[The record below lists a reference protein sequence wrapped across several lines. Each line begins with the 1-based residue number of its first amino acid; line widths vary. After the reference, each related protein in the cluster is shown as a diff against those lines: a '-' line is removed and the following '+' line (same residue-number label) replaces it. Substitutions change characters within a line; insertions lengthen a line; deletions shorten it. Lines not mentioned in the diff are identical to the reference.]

1 MLVIKIKKFNLEG
14 IYPALVTPFKNDT
27 AIDEKALRHL
37 VNFVIDEGVTGVVPC
52 GTTGEFVYMSKEER
66 KKTVETVI
74 HEAKGRVPVV
84 AGTGSSST
92 LEAIELTKHAEKAG
106 ADAALVVSPYYLRPA
121 DKGDFQHFYELTQAT
136 TIPIVLYNI
145 PQCTGSFLSR
155 EVVEDLAQIGSIV
168 GLKDSSGSLPYMLEL
183 LQTIGDKINIVCG
196 HDEVVLPA
204 LAAGA
209 KGAIL
214 ASANVI
220 PDIWIKL
227 YEAVK
232 KGDMQKARELQMSAQ
247 KLARI
252 FVRHG
257 GAVPVKVALKMRG
270 LDMGKTRRPLV
281 SGGILSLEVK
291 EEMRMELEKLG
302 KIKPMQ
308 VNAVFGPSEALE
320 EQFKDLDITAQDIKR
335 FKLATAEA
343 SAGEGI
349 EKIYMSLLSGPKS
362 SPVGYGWAK
371 AMANPEPGFEA
382 LTAIIEPNLAVKPIT
397 LVVPTVKIENMRQA
411 SIIYGPVQSAVGK
424 AIADAVEEKIIPED
438 AVETFALIVKAF
450 VHPAVVNR
458 RLLYMNTYDGVKL
471 ALLKAFGLWRKKGA

>member
-1 MLVIKIKKFNLEG
+1 MMKKFNLEG
-14 IYPALVTPFKNDT
+14 IYPALVTPFKND
-27 AIDEKALRHL
+27 ADIDEKALRRL
-37 VNFVIDEGVTGVVPC
+37 VNFVIGEGVTGVVPC

-74 HEAKGRVPVV
+74 DEVKGRVPVI
-84 AGTGSSST
+84 AGTGASST
-92 LEAIELTKHAEKAG
+92 LEAIELTKHAEKVG

-155 EVVEDLAQIGSIV
+155 EVVEDLAQIGNVV
-168 GLKDSSGSLPYMLEL
+168 GIKDSSGHLPYMLEL
-183 LQTIGDKINIVCG
+183 LQTVGDKINIVCG

-214 ASANVI
+214 ASACVI
-220 PDIWIKL
+220 PDIWMKL
-227 YEAVK
+227 YEAMK
-232 KGDMQKARELQMSAQ
+232 NGNMQKARELQMSVQ

-257 GAVPVKVALKMRG
+257 GAVAVKAALKMMG
-270 LDMGKTRRPLV
+270 LDMGKARRPLV
-281 SGGILSLEVK
+281 SGGVLSLEVR
-291 EEMRMELEKLG
+291 EEIRMELERIGIIKLAEAKTVLEPSGALG
-302 KIKPMQ
+302 KR
-308 VNAVFGPSEALE
+308 FE
-320 EQFKDLDITAQDIKR
+320 DLNITPQDIKR

-343 SAGEGI
+343 PAGEGI
-349 EKIYMSLLSGPKS
+349 EKVQISLLAGPKN

-371 AMANPEPGFEA
+371 AVANPESGYEA
-382 LTAIIEPNLAVKPIT
+382 LTAIVEPNLAVKPIT
-397 LVVPTVKIENMRQA
+397 LIVPAVKIESMRQA
-411 SIIYGPVQSAVGK
+411 SVIYGPVQSAVGK
-424 AIADAVEEKIIPED
+424 AIADAVEEKIIPEQ
-438 AVETFALIVKAF
+438 AVETFAVIVKAF

-471 ALLKAFGLWRKKGA
+471 ALLKAFGLWRRKEA

>member
-1 MLVIKIKKFNLEG
+1 MVLDMKKFNLEG
-14 IYPALVTPFKNDT
+14 IYPALVTPFRNDT
-27 AIDEKALRHL
+27 DIDEKALRWL

-52 GTTGEFVYMSKEER
+52 GTTGEFVYMSREER
-66 KKTVETVI
+66 KKTVEIVI
-74 HEAKGRVPVV
+74 NEVKGRVPVI
-84 AGTGSSST
+84 AGTGASST
-92 LEAIELTKHAEKAG
+92 LEAIELTRHAEKVG
-106 ADAALVVSPYYLRPA
+106 ADAALVVAPYYLRPA

-145 PQCTGSFLSR
+145 PQCTGGFLSR
-155 EVVEDLAQIGSIV
+155 EVVEDLAQIGSVV
-168 GLKDSSGSLPYMLEL
+168 GLKDSSGNLPYMLEL
-183 LQTIGDKINIVCG
+183 LQTVSDKINIVCG

-220 PDIWIKL
+220 PDVWVKL
-227 YEAVK
+227 YEAVQ
-232 KGDMQKARELQMSAQ
+232 KGNMQKARELQMKVQ

-257 GAVPVKVALKMRG
+257 GAVPVKAALKMRG

-281 SGGILSLEVK
+281 SGGVLSLEVR
-291 EEMRMELEKLG
+291 EEMRMELEKLE
-302 KIKPMQ
+302 KIKPLQ
-308 VNAVFGPSEALE
+308 VASVSEPTEVLE
-320 EQFKDLDITAQDIKR
+320 ERFKDLGIPPQDIKS

-349 EKIYMSLLSGPKS
+349 EKTHISLLAGPKNS
-362 SPVGYGWAK
+362 SVGFGWAK
-371 AMANPEPGFEA
+371 AVANPEPGYEA
-382 LTAIIEPNLAVKPIT
+382 LTAIVEPNLAVKPIT
-397 LVVPTVKIENMRQA
+397 LIVPAVKIESMRQA
-411 SIIYGPVQSAVGK
+411 SIIYGPAQSAVGK
-424 AIADAVEEKIIPED
+424 AVADAVEEEIIPEE
-438 AVETFALIVKAF
+438 AVETFAVIVKVF

-471 ALLKAFGLWRKKGA
+471 ALLKAFGLWRKKEA

>member
-1 MLVIKIKKFNLEG
+1 MKKFNLEG
-14 IYPALVTPFKNDT
+14 IYPALVTPFKND
-27 AIDEKALRHL
+27 ADIDEKALRRL
-37 VNFVIDEGVTGVVPC
+37 VNFVIGEGVTGVVPC

-74 HEAKGRVPVV
+74 DEVKGRVPVI
-84 AGTGSSST
+84 AGTGASST

-121 DKGDFQHFYELTQAT
+121 DKGDFQHFYELSQAT

-155 EVVEDLAQIGSIV
+155 EVVEDLAQIGNVV
-168 GLKDSSGSLPYMLEL
+168 GLKDSSGHLPYMLEL
-183 LQTIGDKINIVCG
+183 LQTVGDKINIVCG

-209 KGAIL
+209 KGTIL

-232 KGDMQKARELQMSAQ
+232 KGDLQTAKELQMNAQ

-257 GAVPVKVALKMRG
+257 GAVPVKAALKMMG

-281 SGGILSLEVK
+281 SGGILTIEVK

-302 KIKPMQ
+302 KIEPMQ
-308 VNAVFGPSEALE
+308 AKAVFEPSEALE
-320 EQFKDLDITAQDIKR
+320 ERFKDLGITSQDIKH
-335 FKLATAEA
+335 FKLATTEA
-343 SAGEGI
+343 STGEGV
-349 EKIYMSLLSGPKS
+349 EKVHISLLSGLKS

-371 AMANPEPGFEA
+371 AVANPESGYEA
-382 LTAIIEPNLAVKPIT
+382 LTAIVEPNLAVKPIT
-397 LVVPTVKIENMRQA
+397 LIVPYAKIESMRQA

-424 AIADAVEEKIIPED
+424 AIADAVEEEIIPEES
-438 AVETFALIVKAF
+438 VETSAVIVKVF

-458 RLLYMNTYDGVKL
+458 RLLYMNAYDGVKL
-471 ALLKAFGLWRKKGA
+471 ALLKAFGLWRKKEA

>member
-1 MLVIKIKKFNLEG
+1 VIKIKPFNLEG

-27 AIDEKALRHL
+27 DIDEKALRRL

-66 KKTVETVI
+66 KKTVEIVI
-74 HEAKGRVPVV
+74 DEVKGRVPVI
-84 AGTGSSST
+84 AGTGANST

-121 DKGDFQHFYELTQAT
+121 DKGDFQHFYELTRAT
-136 TIPIVLYNI
+136 NIPIILYNI

-155 EVVEDLAQIGSIV
+155 EVVEDLAQMGNVV
-168 GLKDSSGSLPYMLEL
+168 GLKDSSGHLPYMLEL

-220 PDIWIKL
+220 PDIWVKI

-232 KGDMQKARELQMSAQ
+232 KGDMKTSRELQMNAQ

-257 GAVPVKVALKMRG
+257 GAVPVKAALKMRG

-281 SGGILSLEVK
+281 SGGVLTLEVK

-302 KIKPMQ
+302 RIKSTK
-308 VNAVFGPSEALE
+308 VNAVSKPSETLE
-320 EQFKDLDITAQDIKR
+320 ERFKDLGITAQDITS
-335 FKLATAEA
+335 FELATAEA
-343 SAGEGI
+343 SAGERI
-349 EKIYMSLLSGPKS
+349 EKTHISLLSGPKN
-362 SPVGYGWAK
+362 SPVGYGWAR
-371 AMANPEPGFEA
+371 AIANPEPGYEA
-382 LTAIIEPNLAVKPIT
+382 LTAIVEPNLAVKPIT
-397 LVVPTVKIENMRQA
+397 LVVPAIKIESMRQA

-424 AIADAVEEKIIPED
+424 AVADAVEEEIIPEE
-438 AVETFALIVKAF
+438 AVETFAVIVKAF

-458 RLLYMNTYDGVKL
+458 RLLYMNTYDGVKM
-471 ALLKAFGLWRKKGA
+471 ALLKAFGLWRKK

>member
-1 MLVIKIKKFNLEG
+1 MKDMKKFNLEG
-14 IYPALVTPFKNDT
+14 VYPALVTPFKNDT
-27 AIDEKALRHL
+27 DIDEKALMQL
-37 VNFVIDEGVTGVVPC
+37 VNFVIDEDVTGVMPC

-66 KKTVETVI
+66 KKTVEIVI
-74 HEAKGRVPVV
+74 DEVKGRVPVI
-84 AGTGSSST
+84 AGTGASST
-92 LEAIELTKHAEKAG
+92 LEAIELTKHAEQAG
-106 ADAALVVSPYYLRPA
+106 ADAALVVAPYYLRPA

-155 EVVEDLAQIGSIV
+155 EVVEDLAQIGSVV
-168 GLKDSSGSLPYMLEL
+168 GLKDSSGHLPYMLEL
-183 LQTIGDKINIVCG
+183 LQTVGDKINIVCG

-220 PDIWIKL
+220 PDIWVKL

-232 KGDMQKARELQMSAQ
+232 KGNMQTARELQMKAQ

-257 GAVPVKVALKMRG
+257 GAVPVKAALKMMG
-270 LDMGKTRRPLV
+270 LDVGKTRRPLA
-281 SGGILSLEVK
+281 SGGVLTLEVK

-302 KIKPMQ
+302 KVKSMQ
-308 VNAVFGPSEALE
+308 VKAVSEPSEALDE
-320 EQFKDLDITAQDIKR
+320 RFRDLGITPQDIKR

-343 SAGEGI
+343 SAGEGR
-349 EKIYMSLLSGPKS
+349 EKTYISLVAGPKS
-362 SPVGYGWAK
+362 SPVGFGWAK
-371 AMANPEPGFEA
+371 AIANPEPGYEA
-382 LTAIIEPNLAVKPIT
+382 LTAIVEPNLAVKPIT
-397 LVVPTVKIENMRQA
+397 LIVPAVKIESMRQA

-424 AIADAVEEKIIPED
+424 AIADAVEEEIIPKESI
-438 AVETFALIVKAF
+438 ETFAVIAKVF

-458 RLLYMNTYDGVKL
+458 RLLYMNAYDGVKL
-471 ALLKAFGLWRKKGA
+471 ALLKAFGLWRKKT

>member
-1 MLVIKIKKFNLEG
+1 MKKFNLEG

-27 AIDEKALRHL
+27 DVDEKALRQL
-37 VNFVIDEGVTGVVPC
+37 VNFVIDEGVTGVMPC

-66 KKTVETVI
+66 KKTVEMVVD
-74 HEAKGRVPVV
+74 EVKGRVPVI
-84 AGTGSSST
+84 AGTGASST

-155 EVVEDLAQIGSIV
+155 EVVEDLAQIGSVV

-183 LQTIGDKINIVCG
+183 LQTVGDKINIVCG

-232 KGDMQKARELQMSAQ
+232 KGDIQKARELQINVQ

-257 GAVPVKVALKMRG
+257 GAVPAKAALKMLG
-270 LDMGKTRRPLV
+270 LDVGKTRRPLA
-281 SGGILSLEVK
+281 SGGVLTLEVK
-291 EEMRMELEKLG
+291 EEIRMELEKLG
-302 KIKPMQ
+302 KIKPIQ
-308 VNAVFGPSEALE
+308 VKAAFKPSEALE
-320 EQFKDLDITAQDIKR
+320 ERFKDLGILPQDIKR

-343 SAGEGI
+343 SSGEGS
-349 EKIYMSLLSGPKS
+349 EKTHISLLAGPKNG
-362 SPVGYGWAK
+362 PVGYGWAK
-371 AMANPEPGFEA
+371 AVANPEPGYEA
-382 LTAIIEPNLAVKPIT
+382 LSAIVEPNLAVKPIT
-397 LVVPTVKIENMRQA
+397 LIVPAVKIESMRQA

-424 AIADAVEEKIIPED
+424 AIADAVEEEIIPEES
-438 AVETFALIVKAF
+438 VETFAVIVKAF
-450 VHPAVVNR
+450 AHPAVVNR
-458 RLLYMNTYDGVKL
+458 HLLYMNTYDGVKL
-471 ALLKAFGLWRKKGA
+471 ALLKAFGLWRKKEA

>member
-1 MLVIKIKKFNLEG
+1 MEIKKFNLEG

-27 AIDEKALRHL
+27 DVDEKALRRL

-74 HEAKGRVPVV
+74 DEVKGRVPVI
-84 AGTGSSST
+84 AGTGASST
-92 LEAIELTKHAEKAG
+92 LEAIELTKHSEKAG

-155 EVVEDLAQIGSIV
+155 EVVEDLAQIGSVV

-183 LQTIGDKINIVCG
+183 LQTVGDKINIVCG

-220 PDIWIKL
+220 PDIWVKL

-232 KGDMQKARELQMSAQ
+232 NGNMQKARELQMNVQ

-257 GAVPVKVALKMRG
+257 GAVPVKAALKMRG
-270 LDMGKTRRPLV
+270 INMGKTRRPLV
-281 SGGILSLEVK
+281 SGGVLSLEVK

-302 KIKPMQ
+302 KIEPIR
-308 VNAVFGPSEALE
+308 VDAVFQPSEALE
-320 EQFKDLDITAQDIKR
+320 ERFKDLGIPVQDIKC
-335 FKLATAEA
+335 FKLATGEA
-343 SAGEGI
+343 SAGEGM
-349 EKIYMSLLSGPKS
+349 EKTHISLLAGPKN
-362 SPVGYGWAK
+362 SPVGFGWAK
-371 AMANPEPGFEA
+371 AVADPEPGYEA
-382 LTAIIEPNLAVKPIT
+382 LTAIVEPNLAVKPIT
-397 LVVPTVKIENMRQA
+397 LVVPAVKIEGMRQA
-411 SIIYGPVQSAVGK
+411 SIVYGPVQSGVGK
-424 AIADAVEEKIIPED
+424 AIADAVEEKIIPEE
-438 AVETFALIVKAF
+438 AIETFAIIVKIF

-458 RLLYMNTYDGVKL
+458 HLLYMNTYDGVKL
-471 ALLKAFGLWRKKGA
+471 ALLKAFGLWRRK

>member
-1 MLVIKIKKFNLEG
+1 MIRIKKFNLEG
-14 IYPALVTPFKNDT
+14 IFPALVTPFKS
-27 AIDEKALRHL
+27 EKEINEEALRHL
-37 VNFVIDEGVTGVVPC
+37 VNFVIKGGVTGVVPC

-66 KKTVETVI
+66 KKTIETVI
-74 HEAKGRVPVV
+74 DEVKGRVPVI
-84 AGTGSSST
+84 AGTGASST

-106 ADAALVVSPYYLRPA
+106 ADAVLIVSPYYLRSA
-121 DKGDFQHFYELTQAT
+121 DKGDFQHFYEIAQVTS
-136 TIPIVLYNI
+136 IPIVLYNI

-155 EVVEDLAQIGSIV
+155 EVVEDLAQIGNIV
-168 GLKDSSGSLPYMLEL
+168 GLKDSSGHLPYMLEL
-183 LQTIGDKINIVCG
+183 LQTVGDKINIVCG

-220 PDIWIKL
+220 PDVWVKI

-232 KGDMQKARELQMSAQ
+232 KGDMQAAREMQMNVQ

-257 GAVPVKVALKMRG
+257 GAVAVKAALKMKG
-270 LDMGKTRRPLV
+270 LNMGKTRRPLM
-281 SGGILSLEVK
+281 SGGVLSLEVK

-302 KIKPMQ
+302 KIKPMR
-308 VNAVFGPSEALE
+308 VIEIFESSEALE
-320 EQFKDLDITAQDIKR
+320 ERFKDLGITSHDIKR

-343 SAGEGI
+343 SAGEGT
-349 EKIYMSLLSGPKS
+349 EKTHISLLSGPKN

-371 AMANPEPGFEA
+371 AVANPEPGYEA
-382 LTAIIEPNLAVKPIT
+382 LTAIVEPNLAVKPIT
-397 LVVPTVKIENMRQA
+397 LIVPVVRIESMRQA

-424 AIADAVEEKIIPED
+424 ATADAVEEGIIPEETIETY
-438 AVETFALIVKAF
+438 AVIVKAF

-458 RLLYMNTYDGVKL
+458 RQLYVNTYDGVKL
-471 ALLKAFGLWRKKGA
+471 ALLKAFGLWRKKEA